1 MLMQQPL
8 VADDLRYVSG
18 SFRLVSDLAH
28 IDSKSRDVAYLAT
41 QIPHE
46 AASAIE
52 AEIATAS
59 GKVAYMVKTA
69 LESFADADRN
79 RAEEVFASDDEVDAL
94 YERAEQVV
102 VDLIRKGDAD
112 ATHLPELLMVAKYF
126 ERMGDDAE
134 RIAKWTIFRLTG
146 THDLKVERDPSRI
159 ASCLVLPEP
168 AQAPR
173 SRVGSTGARRPP
185 PSLPTRGQPPLAWTS
200 PCAIINWIRVFGEG
214 RRQAMV
220 YCVEDDASIRE
231 LALYALTQA
240 GIEAEG
246 MANDVEFR
254 AACARRLPDVVMLD
268 IMLPGADG
276 LEILHRIRNTPGLS
290 RVPVDDGDREKHRAD
305 IVTALDGGADE
316 YLTKP
321 YGMMEMVSRVRAL
334 LRRAPDWAAKRP
346 RGRATR

>member
-1 MLMQQPL
+1 MLVPRSKYLKQLDDLSAAMDDLGQKTIADVTAAGLALAKGDTEAAEEVISGEMRMRRLRATIEDTCLDIMLMQQPL

-41 QIPHE
+41 QIPYE

-69 LESFADADRN
+69 LESFADADRD

-94 YERAEQVV
+94 YERAERVV

-112 ATHLPELLMVAKYF
+112 ATHLPELLMAAKYF

-146 THDLKVERDPSRI
+146 RFRPNSLPPRI
-159 ASCLVLPEP
+159 APSS
-168 AQAPR
+168 ARAPR

-185 PSLPTRGQPPLAWTS
+185 PVPPDARANRLSPGPLPLCDNQLEKGFRRGKAAGYGVL
-200 PCAIINWIRVFGEG
+200 RG
-214 RRQAMV
+214 RR
-220 YCVEDDASIRE
+220 RE
-231 LALYALTQA
+231 
-240 GIEAEG
+240 
-246 MANDVEFR
+246 
-254 AACARRLPDVVMLD
+254 
-268 IMLPGADG
+268 
-276 LEILHRIRNTPGLS
+276 HS
-290 RVPVDDGDREKHRAD
+290 
-305 IVTALDGGADE
+305 
-316 YLTKP
+316 
-321 YGMMEMVSRVRAL
+321 
-334 LRRAPDWAAKRP
+334 
-346 RGRATR
+346 